1 MSTTSTVFALDTSQN
16 LQTSTKQQIAYDDA
30 PKWEEYV
37 APKYRNPRTDFS
49 KAASIT
55 ELSIGGV
62 LTALILTAPIGI
74 PMVIHGTTKVKMVS
88 YANRKRIFDEK
99 AKKSGLNKSEFFRK
113 IILDYKLK
121 EQPDERFYEIL
132 SQLRGMANNLNQ
144 MARTYN
150 RYQGYMREDKF
161 TPLLQQIRDLVLSL
175 EQVYL
180 LPQKKGTL
188 YGNNKTMEI

>member
-1 MSTTSTVFALDTSQN
+1 MRTRNIKINVFLNED
-16 LQTSTKQQIAYDDA
+16 
-30 PKWEEYV
+30 E
-37 APKYRNPRTDFS
+37 
-49 KAASIT
+49 
-55 ELSIGGV
+55 
-62 LTALILTAPIGI
+62 
-74 PMVIHGTTKVKMVS
+74 
-88 YANRKRIFDEK
+88 KRIFDEK

-150 RYQGYMREDKF
+150 RYQGYMREDEF